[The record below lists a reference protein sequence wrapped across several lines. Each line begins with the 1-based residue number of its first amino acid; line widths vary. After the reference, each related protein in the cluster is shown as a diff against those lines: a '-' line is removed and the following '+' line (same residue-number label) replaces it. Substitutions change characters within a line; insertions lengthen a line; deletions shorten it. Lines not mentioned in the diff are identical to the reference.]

1 MKEREAPSAAE
12 AIAET
17 LRRQIIDEFVDGDL
31 IGSAEDLADRFR
43 VSEPTVRTAMRV
55 LEAEGLIWVRRG
67 NNGGFFAGTPSVDVV
82 SRSASALLRRQGA
95 DLADLVAASQLIGP
109 EVAALAASNPDPAAR
124 RRLLEF
130 VEEEWGDDV
139 EVPVPV
145 ATQIAVRFG
154 RLLGE
159 LSGSPSLRLMAGMLS
174 DLVSNLMSQATQEFD
189 LEVLQG
195 YVPQIR
201 EGHRRLARAVD
212 AGNARAAR
220 AAQLAMDLI
229 VEF

>member
-1 MKEREAPSAAE
+1 MREREAPSAAE

-17 LRRQIIDEFVDGDL
+17 MRREIIDELVDGDH
-31 IGSAEDLADRFR
+31 IGSAEDLMDRFQ
-43 VSEPTVRTAMRV
+43 VSGPTVRQAMRV
-55 LEAEGLIWVRRG
+55 LEAEGLIRVRRG

-109 EVAALAASNPDPAAR
+109 EVAALAARNPDPVAR
-124 RRLLEF
+124 GRLLKF
-130 VEEEWGDDV
+130 VEEEWSDDG
-139 EVPVPV
+139 EVSV
-145 ATQIAVRFG
+145 ADATDIAVRFG

-159 LSGSPSLRLMAGMLS
+159 LSCSPSLGLIAGMLS
-174 DLVSNLMSQATQEFD
+174 DLVINLMSQATREFD
-189 LEVLQG
+189 PEVLQG
-195 YVPQIR
+195 YVPHIR

-212 AGNARAAR
+212 DGDAAAAR

-229 VEF
+229 VEL